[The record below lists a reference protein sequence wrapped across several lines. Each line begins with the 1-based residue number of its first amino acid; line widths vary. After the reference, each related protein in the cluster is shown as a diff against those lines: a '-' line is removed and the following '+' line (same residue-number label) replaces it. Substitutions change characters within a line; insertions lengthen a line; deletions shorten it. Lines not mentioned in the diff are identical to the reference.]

1 MLHATLSPHSFRTLL
16 LSFPFP
22 SLPQAHAKEALE
34 LVHMQQQTAQVKHHE
49 EYKVC
54 VSAYS
59 CTASPLFY
67 LSLFLPRLPSPASPF
82 PPLPPSPFPLPL
94 LSYCTII
101 KAAGLALVAFDIY
114 TARMG
119 TGIVERFIEARVGKP
134 SLLGR
139 LLLLP
144 IYQPPYSSKADC
156 VCM

>member
-1 MLHATLSPHSFRTLL
+1 MHRWGIDTIADPHAARYLKSSLLSTLL

-59 CTASPLFY
+59 RIASPLFY

-82 PPLPPSPFPLPL
+82 PPLPPFPFPSSP
-94 LSYCTII
+94 
-101 KAAGLALVAFDIY
+101 
-114 TARMG
+114 
-119 TGIVERFIEARVGKP
+119 IVP
-134 SLLGR
+134 SSR
-139 LLLLP
+139 LLVLLL
-144 IYQPPYSSKADC
+144 
-156 VCM
+156 